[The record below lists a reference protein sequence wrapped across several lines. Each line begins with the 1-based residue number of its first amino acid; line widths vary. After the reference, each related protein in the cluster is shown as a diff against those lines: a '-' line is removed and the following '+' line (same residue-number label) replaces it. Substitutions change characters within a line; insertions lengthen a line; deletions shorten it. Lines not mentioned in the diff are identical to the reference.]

1 MSLARNPNM
10 MAYSVAGRQAQPQQR
25 LKVKSS
31 VHVPNADI
39 GESFDGRMSYSAPD
53 NVYCRKCSFDVS
65 AHTAVMLIVMM
76 MMVISTLVKKQAV
89 MNTCNDIINGM
100 YAVQAEIDEVMPQ
113 VMKARDSA
121 NICYKAAQQ
130 LGMVASQG
138 VEAIEI
144 LAPNTRPTADSS
156 LSAGV
161 VIASVAR

>member
-1 MSLARNPNM
+1 M
-10 MAYSVAGRQAQPQQR
+10 
-25 LKVKSS
+25 
-31 VHVPNADI
+31 HVPNADI

-53 NVYCRKCSFDVS
+53 NVYCRKRSFDVS
-65 AHTAVMLIVMM
+65 AHTAVMLIGVTLFVMM